1 VFDTAVTRLFPVETT
16 DPAAEATALSVAAF
30 TLPLAA
36 LTLEVRLDK
45 AVDRSSIWVE
55 YWPFASVLSV
65 LSSCWIFESWSET
78 AEMPFC
84 LTFTFFKSWIE
95 VG

>member
-1 VFDTAVTRLFPVETT
+1 MFDTAVTRLFPVETT

-30 TLPLAA
+30 TLPLAV

-65 LSSCWIFESWSET
+65 LSSCSIHPALGESLRAAS
-78 AEMPFC
+78 
-84 LTFTFFKSWIE
+84 
-95 VG
+95 